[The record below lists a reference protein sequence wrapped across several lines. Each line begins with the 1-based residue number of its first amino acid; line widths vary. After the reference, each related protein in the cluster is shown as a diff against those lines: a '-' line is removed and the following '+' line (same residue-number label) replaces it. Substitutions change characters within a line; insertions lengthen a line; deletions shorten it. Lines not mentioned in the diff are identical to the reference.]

1 MTAGRSM
8 DPPLRPAASLRSAA
22 GGIATAD
29 LTVLLLASLAVST
42 SGPMIAALSAP
53 ALAIAFWRNAIG
65 AAVTAG
71 AICTRAAVRA
81 EFATLTRRQIGV
93 TAVAGVLLSAHFAC
107 WTPSVSYTTVASATA
122 LVCAQPVW
130 TALGARLAGRSV
142 SRATWTGI
150 GVSLAAVGLL
160 TGADLAVSGRAL
172 TGDLLALVA
181 GALAAAYTT
190 AGEVARRTV
199 STGVYTSICYGVCAV
214 TLLAAALIGRVQL
227 TGFDTEVW
235 LRILALTVTAQLLG
249 HTLFNRVVGRVGA
262 TVVAT
267 AILFEVPG
275 AALIAAVFLHQ
286 TPPATAIPAGLLL
299 LAGVFI
305 VVRAEGARLAAHALP
320 VD

>member
-1 MTAGRSM
+1 MTAGRSL
-8 DPPLRPAASLRSAA
+8 DHELRPAASSRL
-22 GGIATAD
+22 GGIAAAD
-29 LTVLLLASLAVST
+29 LGVLLLASLAVST

-53 ALAIAFWRNAIG
+53 FLAIAFWRNAIG
-65 AAVTAG
+65 ATVIAG
-71 AICTRAAVRA
+71 AIIGRPSVRA
-81 EFATLTRRQIGV
+81 EYAALTRRQISV
-93 TAVAGVLLSAHFAC
+93 IVLAGVLLAAHFAC
-107 WTPSVSYTTVASATA
+107 WTPSVNYTTVASATA

-130 TALGARLAGRSV
+130 TALGARAFGRSV
-142 SRATWTGI
+142 SRGTWVGI

-172 TGDLLALVA
+172 GGDLLALVA
-181 GALAAAYTT
+181 GALAAAYTG

-199 STGVYTSICYGVCAV
+199 STGVYTSICYGTCALV
-214 TLLAAALIGRVQL
+214 LLAAALLGRVQL

-235 LRILALTVTAQLLG
+235 LRLLGLTVMAQLLG

-286 TPPATAIPAGLLL
+286 TPPATAIPAGVLLL
-299 LAGVFI
+299 IGVFV

>member
-1 MTAGRSM
+1 MRGTRGAVAVPTGAGR
-8 DPPLRPAASLRSAA
+8 AW
-22 GGIATAD
+22 GGIAAAD
-29 LTVLLLASLAVST
+29 LGVLMLASLAVST
-42 SGPMIAALSAP
+42 SGPMIAALAAP
-53 ALAIAFWRNAIG
+53 ALAIAFWRNAFG
-65 AAVTAG
+65 AAVTAA
-71 AICTRAAVRA
+71 AISTRASKRA
-81 EFATLTRRQIGV
+81 EFASLTSRQILV
-93 TAVAGVLLSAHFAC
+93 TTGAGVLLAAHFAC

-130 TALGARLAGRSV
+130 TALGSRLAGRAV

-150 GVSLAAVGLL
+150 GISLAAVVLL
-160 TGADLAVSGRAL
+160 TGSDLAVSGRAL

-181 GALAAAYTT
+181 GALAAAYTG

-199 STGVYTSICYGVCAV
+199 STGVYTSLCYGVCAL
-214 TLLAAALIGRVQL
+214 TLLIAALIGRVQL

-235 LRILALTVTAQLLG
+235 LRLVALTTTAQLLG

-275 AALIAAVFLHQ
+275 AAIIAAIFLHQ
-286 TPPATAIPAGLLL
+286 HPPATAIPAGLLL
-299 LAGVFI
+299 LLGVFV
-305 VVRAEGARLAAHALP
+305 VVRAEGARLAGHALP

>member
-1 MTAGRSM
+1 V
-8 DPPLRPAASLRSAA
+8 
-22 GGIATAD
+22 GGIAAAD
-29 LTVLLLASLAVST
+29 LGVLMVASLAVST

-71 AICTRAAVRA
+71 AISTRAAFRA
-81 EFATLTRRQIGV
+81 EFAALTRRQIAV
-93 TAVAGVLLSAHFAC
+93 TAGAGLLLAAHFAC

-130 TALGARLAGRSV
+130 TAIGSRLAGRAV
-142 SRATWTGI
+142 SRPTWIGI
-150 GVSLAAVGLL
+150 GISLAAVVLL
-160 TGADLAVSGRAL
+160 TGSDLAVSGRAL
-172 TGDLLALVA
+172 QGDLLALVA
-181 GALAAAYTT
+181 GALAAAYTG

-199 STGVYTSICYGVCAV
+199 STGVYTSVCYGVCALA
-214 TLLAAALIGRVQL
+214 LLFSALLGRVQL
-227 TGFDTEVW
+227 TGFDTETW
-235 LRILALTVTAQLLG
+235 LRLLALTVTAQLLG

-275 AALIAAVFLHQ
+275 AALIAAVFLDQ

-299 LAGVFI
+299 LVGVFV
-305 VVRAEGARLAAHALP
+305 VVRAEGARLAAHVLP